1 MARPF
6 LTDEAKR
13 ALTAAVRD
21 VEAASSAELVVAVRE
36 RSGSYLHADL
46 IAALVAGFATLGVLL
61 YSPWQFGLIW
71 FLIDPLLAG
80 LAAGLLALR
89 IGAIRRAFTPPA
101 ARRARVL
108 AAARATFVEKRVHT
122 TAGRT
127 GVLLYVSLLERDAAL
142 IVDVGVETLARS
154 EAWQK
159 AEAAVLDA
167 VRRGEDGA
175 GVAREL
181 AGLEA
186 VLAPALARSADDVD
200 ELANEV
206 CEP

>member
-1 MARPF
+1 M
-6 LTDEAKR
+6 
-13 ALTAAVRD
+13 
-21 VEAASSAELVVAVRE
+21 
-36 RSGSYLHADL
+36 
-46 IAALVAGFATLGVLL
+46 
-61 YSPWQFGLIW
+61 
-71 FLIDPLLAG
+71 
-80 LAAGLLALR
+80 
-89 IGAIRRAFTPPA
+89 PPA

-108 AAARATFVEKRVHT
+108 AAARATFVGKRVHT

-142 IVDVGVETLARS
+142 IVDIGVETLARS
-154 EAWQK
+154 DAWQK
-159 AEAAVLDA
+159 AEAAVLGA